1 MILYHG
7 SLEAI
12 EKPDLSFSRDN
23 TDFGKGFYTT
33 TIKSQAEK
41 WTSRF
46 KRRFGHGTLS
56 IYEVSETE
64 LRKNVSVL
72 EFETYSIQWLEYIAN
87 CRQGLAGSNHDLV
100 IGGIA
105 NDDVYTTLTLYFRGY
120 IGKEEAIKRLR
131 YEKPNIQYCFKNQ
144 DVIDKYLKYTGMEV
158 I

>member
-7 SLEAI
+7 SLDAI
-12 EKPDLSFSRDN
+12 EKPDISFSRNN

-41 WTSRF
+41 WADRF
-46 KRRFGHGTLS
+46 KRRFGYGTLS
-56 IYEVSETE
+56 IYEVDETK
-64 LRKNVSVL
+64 LLKNTSVL
-72 EFETYSIQWLEYIAN
+72 EFETYSVEWLEYIAN
-87 CRQGLAGSNHDLV
+87 CRQGTINTNHDLV

-131 YEKPNIQYCFKNQ
+131 YEKPNIQYCFKSQN
-144 DVIDKYLKYTGMEV
+144 VIDKFIKYTGAET

>member
-12 EKPDLSFSRDN
+12 EKPDISFSRDN

-33 TIKSQAEK
+33 TIKLQAEK

-46 KRRFGHGTLS
+46 KRRFAYGTLS
-56 IYEVSETE
+56 MYEVDETE

-72 EFETYSIQWLEYIAN
+72 EFNTYSIQWLEFISN
-87 CRQGLAGSNHDLV
+87 CRQGKASTNHDLV

-105 NDDVYTTLTLYFRGY
+105 NDDIYNTLTLYFRGY

-131 YEKPNIQYCFKNQ
+131 YEKPNIQYCFKKQ
-144 DVIDKYLKYTGMEV
+144 EVINKYLKYTGKET